1 MDRIRDIK
9 DVIDLLVNDA
19 IEVSIETN
27 VYPSIYLGVAIYEYE
42 KYGDY
47 FLIKYKNPY
56 NTFLTENMYFNYA
69 DAMRKFSAIN
79 GIYSKVLLSERN
91 ILKKIYKNDND
102 IDGV

>member
-27 VYPSIYLGVAIYEYE
+27 VYPSIYLGVGIYEYE

-69 DAMRKFSAIN
+69 DYNRK
-79 GIYSKVLLSERN
+79 L
-91 ILKKIYKNDND
+91 
-102 IDGV
+102 